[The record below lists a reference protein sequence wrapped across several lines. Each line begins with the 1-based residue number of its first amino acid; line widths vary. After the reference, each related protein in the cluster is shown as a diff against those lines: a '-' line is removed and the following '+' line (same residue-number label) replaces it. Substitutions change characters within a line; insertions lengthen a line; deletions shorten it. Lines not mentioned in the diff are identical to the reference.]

1 MGRTEPSV
9 GKPPASFRRD
19 ARAKRA
25 KATTNKVV
33 PAVLAAHP
41 RARRGV
47 EAAELIADPPPNVRG
62 SAPRGHARAGSDDG
76 VREGDKRKV
85 GSGDGNDNTSG
96 SRNGSA
102 ESNGNIKGPC
112 ISLCIADTLST
123 ASSLLLVPSPSSPAA
138 AAETT
143 QETAQEQ
150 RRDLSNATAR
160 VGVLNMA
167 SPLAAGGGFLNGA
180 AGQEEASLCA
190 RTTLLPSL
198 RDEFYRLPEVG
209 GVFTP
214 DVLVFRGVGGRSAGS
229 RGKTR
234 GKGKEKGKGKGE
246 EDEKEGGK
254 GEKGEGRGGGDDEE
268 AELLP
273 KRERWFVDVVTAAM
287 LRLPEVEVDEET
299 GWASYASAQDR
310 ELAVR
315 KMRGVLRIF
324 ASKGVKRVVL
334 GAWGCGAY
342 GNPVGEIARAW
353 RKVLRGGAGIKEV
366 NRENKEGQRKGKKG
380 SKEKAVESW
389 DGIERIVF
397 AIKDAGMARAFATAF
412 GEDLLDGYGD
422 NEEEDGDLSDGE
434 SDEEDEKVKEL
445 RGKIRE
451 LELQVEQVRT
461 PQLRSGLNSVLAGL
475 RSQLP
480 DHGDHTQHDTVDDE
494 NDKSS
499 RDGVS
504 GSED

>member
-25 KATTNKVV
+25 KATANKVI
-33 PAVLAAHP
+33 PAMLAAHP

-47 EAAELIADPPPNVRG
+47 ENSELIVDPPSYVRIP
-62 SAPRGHARAGSDDG
+62 ALQKRAKRGRGNNG
-76 VREGDKRKV
+76 RGGCENGNEKGEGDE
-85 GSGDGNDNTSG
+85 GN
-96 SRNGSA
+96 A
-102 ESNGNIKGPC
+102 ESVDKHKNESNTRKGPR
-112 ISLCIADTLST
+112 ISLRIADTLST
-123 ASSLLLVPSPSSPAA
+123 AYWLLLTSTSS
-138 AAETT
+138 ES
-143 QETAQEQ
+143 QEMQEQ
-150 RRDLSNATAR
+150 RRDLSNSTAR

-214 DVLVFRGVGGRSAGS
+214 DVLVFRNVDTGTRSHGRN
-229 RGKTR
+229 
-234 GKGKEKGKGKGE
+234 KGKGKDKVEAERE
-246 EDEKEGGK
+246 ENEREGNK
-254 GEKGEGRGGGDDEE
+254 GDGGGGNDEDS
-268 AELLP
+268 ELLP

-287 LRLPEVEVDEET
+287 LRLPEIEVDAES

-310 ELAVR
+310 ELAIR
-315 KMRGVLRIF
+315 KMCGIMRIF
-324 ASKGVKRVVL
+324 VSRGVKRVVL

-353 RKVLRGGAGIKEV
+353 RKVLLSGVGANEGNGG
-366 NRENKEGQRKGKKG
+366 RENRGKARKG
-380 SKEKAVESW
+380 SKEKTVESW
-389 DGIERIVF
+389 DSVEHVVF

-412 GEDLLDGYGD
+412 GEDLLDKYD
-422 NEEEDGDLSDGE
+422 DEDGNNSSDEE
-434 SDEEDEKVKEL
+434 SDVEDEKVKEL
-445 RGKIRE
+445 RDKIQE
-451 LELQVEQVRT
+451 LELQVEQART

-475 RSQLP
+475 RNQLP
-480 DHGDHTQHDTVDDE
+480 DYSQQRLIDDDNRDNVDGE
-494 NDKSS
+494 
-499 RDGVS
+499 S
-504 GSED
+504 GSEDDGSQSVADESD